1 MTDKTTHQDTGGD
14 EEGYGVITESD
25 LVQQYPSRF
34 LRGADILL
42 FSIVPVGV
50 FSLLPMWSGPP
61 PIHGMFTTALVINV
75 LSFQF
80 GVLPSIYPASWYA
93 EEEDASTPPTH
104 TTVSPPVKGDEQSE
118 SATDDST

>member
-80 GVLPSIYPASWYA
+80 GLLPSIYPASWYA
-93 EEEDASTPPTH
+93 EEDASTNPTH
-104 TTVSPPVKGDEQSE
+104 TTVSPPVKGDERSE
-118 SATDDST
+118 STTDDST